1 MQAFQRYIRYA
12 LGLALTLMFL
22 LHVGGQYPL
31 TALTVMENLAYDAR
45 LKFTLPKKEDNDVII
60 VDIDEKSLA
69 EIGRWPWN
77 RDVMARLNNSL
88 FDHYKIKEIGYDMVF
103 AEEDLDQGGA
113 LLEQMSKNA
122 LKNNNEFQKE
132 YRKVRNSLHRDEMFA
147 KSLSNRQTIM
157 GVVFLNNETAALK
170 GALADPVLQLDAS
183 IRNSIPFFSS
193 NGYTSNLEI
202 LQKNAY
208 SGGFFDNPAID
219 DDGVF
224 RRVPLLQEH
233 DGKLYESLALAM
245 ARTAIGSPQIELMVE
260 SNPENENDLFLEGV
274 KIGDLYIPVDEKGN
288 ALVPYIGRQKSFDYI
303 SASDVIDQTAEMSRL
318 KGKIALFGT
327 SAPGLFDLR
336 TTPLEASYPG
346 VEIHANMI
354 QGILDGRIMHK
365 PGYTKGL
372 EFLLLIVLGLLLTF
386 MLPWLS
392 ATWGVIVSLSVTG
405 LLISSNL
412 FAWTQHQMV
421 LPITTPVLLTVVL
434 FTLQMI
440 YGFFIES
447 RGKRQLAHLFGQYVP
462 PELVNEM
469 SKKMEEINLDGEIK
483 NMTVLFS
490 DVRGFTTISENM
502 EPKELTELINGFLT
516 PITEIIHQQRG
527 TIDKYMGDAVMAFWG
542 APLDD
547 PQHALHA
554 MNAAMLMTERMHNL
568 RQEFA
573 AKGWPEI
580 KVGVGVNT
588 GDMNVGN
595 KGSEF
600 RVDYTILGDS
610 VNLGSRLEGLTKVY
624 GVDILVGEATQH
636 AVPEYEYR
644 ELDLVKVKGKD
655 KHVEIIEPVG
665 LNDEVD
671 KSIKD
676 DLKRFKLAMKQY
688 RSQDWE
694 DAKREFFALSSVDKE
709 RKIYQIYLDRI
720 MKYRENPP
728 PENWDGSFTHTSK

>member
-1 MQAFQRYIRYA
+1 MQAIQRYIRYA

-77 RDVMARLNNSL
+77 RDVMAKLNNSL

-147 KSLSNRQTIM
+147 KSLSDRKTIM

-193 NGYTSNLEI
+193 NGYTANLEI

-318 KGKIALFGT
+318 EGKIALFGT

-405 LLISSNL
+405 LLISSNM

-483 NMTVLFS
+483 NMSVLFS

-547 PQHALHA
+547 SQHALHA
-554 MNAAMLMTERMHNL
+554 MNAAILMTERMHNL

-600 RVDYTILGDS
+600 RVDYTVLGDS

-655 KHVEIIEPVG
+655 KPVAIFEPVG
-665 LNDEVD
+665 LIDEVD

-676 DLKRFKLAMKQY
+676 DLKRFKLAMKHY
-688 RSQDWE
+688 RSQYWD
-694 DAKREFFALSSVDKE
+694 DAEREFFALSSVDKE